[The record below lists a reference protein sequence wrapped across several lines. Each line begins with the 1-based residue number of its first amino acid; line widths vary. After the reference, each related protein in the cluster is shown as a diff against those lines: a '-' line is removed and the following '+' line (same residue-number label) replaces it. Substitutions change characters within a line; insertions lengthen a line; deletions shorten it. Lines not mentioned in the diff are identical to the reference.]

1 MAQLV
6 LQEILAMRR
15 NTALRF
21 LSFFLLLLAPCIVS
35 AQSERGALVGVV
47 TDGTGAVVPGATV
60 TIVNPETQS
69 QVTAM
74 SNDEGLYEAPFLV
87 PATYRVAVGATG
99 FSTAVINNVIVS
111 VGQRRRLDVEL
122 AAGDVSAKVDVVDTP
137 ALLQTESA
145 SIGQVITDR
154 QLTQLPTPNRN
165 IYSFLT
171 LDSTV
176 NSGPTGNAEAFRIES
191 GGSLSISGTRPSSV
205 TFKMDGAANNDPTF
219 GTPTIT
225 PSIDSVKEFQLQ
237 NNAYSAEFEGITQVN
252 VATKSGTS
260 RFHGSLF
267 EFAQNDYFQPRNPNG
282 TLDAQGRRSKNKLK
296 YNQFGGTIGG
306 PVWLPRFGE
315 GGPSFF
321 NKDRTFFFFSY
332 EGLRNNARAIN
343 FTRVLT
349 EAERRGDFSANL
361 GACITVSGVQVPLRN
376 PDGTPSGQCVRAGQI
391 FDPLTTVANPLF
403 NPLIASSP
411 VTNPQ
416 FIRQPFAGNRIPEGR
431 LNQNALALINVQ
443 QPLPNVV
450 TASDLNYAGP
460 AGNNFSNNQ
469 HSIRLDHKISD
480 NDFIY
485 GRYTAQNNARDG
497 ELVLPFQQKDIV
509 GNGRVVNTSWTHSF
523 STSAVNELRLGYVRG
538 VYGDSVTEIDPT
550 QFGVQNTNLNTLPR
564 IFLSSG
570 GALNYGGFSASIL
583 QTIQNT
589 YQVADNFSYI
599 SGRHSMKF
607 GFKADH
613 NRFKN
618 ADFINANGT
627 LQFSGLFSVANSNLE
642 ANAGRPNSIAD
653 FLLGQANAQSLAAT
667 QPAYLSNTPWAVYA
681 QDDWKLSQRLT
692 VTLGLRYELHQPF
705 KEANLGGRTVDF
717 ENGGHLIVADPE
729 VARLANSPLVVCCT
743 GERVVKTDRND
754 FGPRLGIA
762 WQPFK
767 DDNMVVRAG
776 YGIFFADTSQFFHW
790 LYYAPLRGT
799 SIFQPRLSN
808 FNTPAA
814 NLGDPFPAGQLQPPG
829 SGLTVSIPT
838 GVNAAAVNN
847 QPVVNAFGIGPYD
860 TPESQQWSAGIQRE
874 IWGNMVLD
882 VSYKGSSSKHLPV
895 QWFFNQPSYSAT
907 PVNFG
912 STSPA
917 ANPYLRRPHSAFTIG
932 SNIVANV
939 LKSSYHAGTLEV
951 DKRFADGYQ
960 FTSTY
965 TWSKSIDQGAEVF
978 TLGQNH
984 AFLPDNHDFDANR
997 GVSAFDVP
1005 HRWVTNGIYE
1015 LPFGKNKRFL
1025 NSGGIVDKLVGGWRL
1040 AGIFSLQSGLPI
1052 QPYVL
1057 NRLTNTGISILER
1070 GNLAL
1075 SDPYLSG
1082 DEWDEAVRNW
1092 HNGARLFFIRP
1103 GAIDVNYAPGTRG
1116 NIGRNIFR
1124 APYGRRLDLQL
1135 AKVTKFGESASL
1147 ELRLDVFDVTRE
1159 VLHLTSINA
1168 SVSGAAVL
1176 NPANIGIVGS
1186 IPGRNIFFRP
1196 HTIQLGAR
1204 ISF

>member
-1 MAQLV
+1 
-6 LQEILAMRR
+6 MRR
-15 NTALRF
+15 SIAPTILR
-21 LSFFLLLLAPCIVS
+21 FFLLLLTPIMVFG
-35 AQSERGALVGVV
+35 QSERGALVGVV

-60 TIVNPETQS
+60 TITNLGNNS
-69 QVTAM
+69 QLTAM
-74 SNDEGLYEAPFLV
+74 SNDEGYYESPFLV
-87 PATYRVAVGATG
+87 PATYKVEVGATG
-99 FSTAVINNVIVS
+99 FSTSVIKAVLVN
-111 VGQRRRLDVEL
+111 VGQKTRLDVKL
-122 AAGDVSAKVDVVDTP
+122 APGDVSERVDVVDTP

-154 QLTQLPTPNRN
+154 QLTQLPTANRN

-191 GGSLSISGTRPSSV
+191 GGSLSISGSRPSSV
-205 TFKMDGAANNDPTF
+205 TFKMDGVANNDPTF

-237 NNAYSAEFEGITQVN
+237 NNAYSAEFEGITQVSI
-252 VATKSGTS
+252 ATKSGTG
-260 RFHGSLF
+260 RFHGSAF
-267 EFAQNDYFQPRNPNG
+267 EFAQNDYFQPRNPNAP
-282 TLDAQGRRSKNKLK
+282 LNAQGKRGKNKLR

-306 PVWLPRFGE
+306 PIWLPRFGE
-315 GGPSFF
+315 GGPIFF

-332 EGLRNNARAIN
+332 EGLRNNARALV

-349 EAERRGDFSANL
+349 EAERRGDFSTNL
-361 GACITVSGVQVPLRN
+361 GACLTVSGTQVPLRN
-376 PDGTPSGQCVRAGQI
+376 PNGTPSGQCVRAGQI

-403 NPLIASSP
+403 NSAIASSAL
-411 VTNPQ
+411 NPQ
-416 FIRQPFAGNRIPEGR
+416 FIRQPFANNQIPANR
-431 LNQNALALINVQ
+431 LNQNALALINAQ

-450 TASDLNYAGP
+450 TASDLNYGAP
-460 AGNNFSNNQ
+460 QGNNFVNNQ
-469 HSIRLDHKISD
+469 YSIRIDHKASD
-480 NDFIY
+480 NDHVH
-485 GRYTAQNNARDG
+485 GRYTSQNNARDG

-509 GNGRVVNTSWTHSF
+509 GNGRVINTSWTHSF
-523 STSAVNELRLGYVRG
+523 SSIAVNELRLGYLRG
-538 VYGDSVTEIDPT
+538 VYGDSVTQIDPT
-550 QFGVQNTNLNTLPR
+550 QFGVRNTSLNTLPR

-583 QTIQNT
+583 QTVQNT
-589 YQVADNFSYI
+589 YQVSDNFSYVR
-599 SGRHSMKF
+599 GRHSMKF
-607 GFKADH
+607 GFKGDH

-653 FLLGQANAQSLAAT
+653 FLLGRANAHSLAAT
-667 QPAYLSNTPWAVYA
+667 SPAYLSNTPWAVYA
-681 QDDWKLSQRLT
+681 QDDWKLSRKLT
-692 VTLGLRYELHQPF
+692 LTLGLRYELHQPF
-705 KEANLGGRTVDF
+705 KEASLGGRTVDF
-717 ENGGHLIVADPE
+717 NNGGHLIVADPE
-729 VARLANSPLVVCCT
+729 VARLANSPLVLCCT
-743 GERVVKTDRND
+743 DPRVVKTDKND
-754 FGPRLGIA
+754 FGPRVGIA
-762 WQPFK
+762 WQPFN
-767 DDNMVVRAG
+767 DDKTVVRAG

-799 SIFQPRLSN
+799 AIFQPRLAS
-808 FNTPAA
+808 FTTPAST
-814 NLGDPFPAGQLQPPG
+814 LEDPFPAGNFLPPG

-882 VSYKGSSSKHLPV
+882 VSYKGSTGKHLPV
-895 QWFFNQPSYSAT
+895 QWFFNQPSFSPT

-912 STSPA
+912 STLPA
-917 ANPYLRRPHSAFTIG
+917 ANPYLRRPFSAFTIG

-939 LKSSYHAGTLEV
+939 LKSSYHAGTVEV
-951 DKRFADGYQ
+951 DKRFSDGYT
-960 FTSTY
+960 FMSTY

-1005 HRWVTNGIYE
+1005 HRWVTNGIVE
-1015 LPFGKNKRFL
+1015 LPFGKNKRYL
-1025 NSGGIVDKLVGGWRL
+1025 NSGGLVDKLAGGWRFS
-1040 AGIFSLQSGLPI
+1040 GIFSLQSGLPI

-1082 DEWDEAVRNW
+1082 DEWDAAVRAW

-1124 APYGRRLDLQL
+1124 APYGRRLDLQV

-1147 ELRLDVFDVTRE
+1147 ELRVDVFDVTRE
-1159 VLHLTSINA
+1159 VLHLTFING

-1196 HTIQLGAR
+1196 HTIQVGAR
-1204 ISF
+1204 LSF

>member
-1 MAQLV
+1 
-6 LQEILAMRR
+6 MRR
-15 NTALRF
+15 NIVPGI
-21 LSFFLLLLAPCIVS
+21 LSFFLLLIAPCFVS
-35 AQSERGALVGVV
+35 AQTEKGALVGVV
-47 TDGTGAVVPGATV
+47 SDGTGAVVPGATV
-60 TIVNPETQS
+60 TIINLANNS
-69 QVTAM
+69 QVTAR

-87 PATYRVAVGATG
+87 PATYKVTVGATG
-99 FSTAVINNVIVS
+99 FSTAVVNDVIVS
-111 VGQRRRLDVEL
+111 VGQRRRLDVQL
-122 AAGDVSAKVDVVDTP
+122 TAGDVSVQVDVVDTP

-154 QLTQLPTPNRN
+154 QLTQLPTPTRN

-191 GGSLSISGTRPSSV
+191 GGSLSISGSRPSSV
-205 TFKMDGAANNDPTF
+205 TFKIDGAANNDPTF

-225 PSIDSVKEFQLQ
+225 PSLDSVKEFQLQ

-252 VATKSGTS
+252 VATKSGTG

-267 EFAQNDYFQPRNPNG
+267 EFVQNDFFQPRNPNG
-282 TLDAQGRRSKNKLK
+282 TLDSQGRRSKNKLK

-306 PVWLPRFGE
+306 PIWLPRFGE
-315 GGPSFF
+315 GGPVFF

-332 EGLRNNARAIN
+332 EGLRNNARAIA

-361 GACITVSGVQVPLRN
+361 GGCLTVSGVQVPLRN
-376 PDGTPSGQCVRAGQI
+376 PNGTPSGQCVRVGQI

-403 NPLIASSP
+403 NPAIASSA

-416 FIRQPFAGNRIPEGR
+416 FIRQPFVNNQIPMER
-431 LNQNALALINVQ
+431 LNQNARALINVQ

-450 TASDLNYAGP
+450 TASDLNYAAP
-460 AGNNFSNNQ
+460 SGNNFLNNQ
-469 HSIRLDHKISD
+469 YSVRIDHKASD
-480 NDFIY
+480 NDHIY
-485 GRYTAQNNARDG
+485 GRYTAQNNQRDG
-497 ELVLPFQQKDIV
+497 ELVLPFQQKNIV
-509 GNGRVVNTSWTHSF
+509 GNGRVINTSWTHSF
-523 STSAVNELRLGYVRG
+523 STIAVNELRLGYVRG

-550 QFGVQNTNLNTLPR
+550 QFGIRNTSLNTLPR

-570 GALNYGGFSASIL
+570 GALNFGGFSASVL

-589 YQVADNFSYI
+589 YQIADNFSYVR
-599 SGRHSMKF
+599 GRHSMKF

-627 LQFSGLFSVANSNLE
+627 LQFSGLYTVANSNLE
-642 ANAGRPNSIAD
+642 PNAGRPNSIAD

-667 QPAYLSNTPWAVYA
+667 QPAYLSNTPWAVYF
-681 QDDWKLSQRLT
+681 QNDWKVSQSLT
-692 VTLGLRYELHQPF
+692 LTLGLRYELHQPF
-705 KEANLGGRTVDF
+705 KEASLGGRTVDF

-743 GERVVKTDRND
+743 GPRVVKTDKND
-754 FGPRLGIA
+754 FAPRIGIA
-762 WQPFK
+762 YQPFK
-767 DDNMVVRAG
+767 NDSTVFRAG
-776 YGIFFADTSQFFHW
+776 WGIFFADTSQFFHW

-799 SIFQPRLSN
+799 AIFQPLQSSN
-808 FNTPAA
+808 FNIPAA
-814 NLGDPFPAGQLQPPG
+814 NLNDPFPTSQFLPPG
-829 SGLTVSIPT
+829 SGLTVSIPN
-838 GVNAAAVNN
+838 GVAPAAVNN
-847 QPVVNAFGIGPYD
+847 QPVVSAFGIGPYD

-882 VSYKGSSSKHLPV
+882 VSYKGSKAKHLPI
-895 QWFFNQPSYSAT
+895 QWFFNQPSFSAT
-907 PVNFG
+907 PVNTL
-912 STSPA
+912 SLNPA

-939 LKSSYHAGTLEV
+939 LKSSYHAGTVEV
-951 DKRFADGYQ
+951 DKRFSDGYT

-984 AFLPDNHDFDANR
+984 AFLPNNHDFDANR

-1005 HRWVTNGIYE
+1005 HRWVTNGIVE
-1015 LPFGKNKRFL
+1015 LPFGKNKRYL
-1025 NSGGIVDKLVGGWRL
+1025 NNGGIVEKLVGGWRF
-1040 AGIFSLQSGLPI
+1040 AGIFTLQSGLPF
-1052 QPYVL
+1052 QPYTIAVG
-1057 NRLTNTGISILER
+1057 RTNTGISILER
-1070 GNLAL
+1070 GDLVFT
-1075 SDPYLSG
+1075 DPYLSG
-1082 DEWDEAVRNW
+1082 AEWDEAVRNW
-1092 HNGARLFFIRP
+1092 HNGQRLFFIRP
-1103 GAIDVNYAPGTRG
+1103 GAISVNYPLGTPG

-1135 AKVTKFGESASL
+1135 AKVTRFGENTSF

-1168 SVSGAAVL
+1168 SVTGAAVL
-1176 NPANIGIVGS
+1176 NPANIANVGS

-1204 ISF
+1204 LSF